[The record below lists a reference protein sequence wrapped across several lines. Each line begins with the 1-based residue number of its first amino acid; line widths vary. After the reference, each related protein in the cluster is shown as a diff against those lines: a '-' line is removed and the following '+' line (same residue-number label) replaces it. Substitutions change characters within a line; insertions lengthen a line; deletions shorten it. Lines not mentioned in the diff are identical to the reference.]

1 MKNDRAA
8 TFADRVLRQE
18 AKTNLPRF
26 GTWRSFHAV
35 FIESFCPE
43 NEATYSLLQLK
54 SEHYVQ
60 GQRTIKAYIDGFEQL
75 VDLSGYTEALVVVL
89 KFR

>member
-26 GTWRSFHAV
+26 GTWRNFRAV
-35 FIESFCPE
+35 FIKSFCPE
-43 NEATYSLLQLK
+43 NEATYSLL
-54 SEHYVQ
+54 
-60 GQRTIKAYIDGFEQL
+60 
-75 VDLSGYTEALVVVL
+75 
-89 KFR
+89 